1 MKITTKIFGNT
12 DPGRVRTNNEDTFIC
27 TYVWDDRHILCAA
40 IDGVGGYEGG
50 EVAAE
55 IARQTITEYVDN
67 AQGNRFLE
75 IIKQAVAE
83 ANNEIIRRK
92 DDDPKLSMMG
102 CVTSAAIIDLDNR
115 CINIAHVGD
124 SRIYCYHDGELKK
137 ISHDHSLVGCLE
149 EKGDLTEAEA
159 MSHPQRNLIDRLLGD
174 KLHSASDRNFIEASI
189 SAIPEGD
196 SQYLFCSDGL
206 SDMLTSAQIA
216 DVLGSGM
223 TPESEV
229 EQLIADANTAG
240 GKDNVTVVIA
250 SIHVQAT
257 TPAPAP
263 VPEPAG
269 DVTPTADITAEKA
282 VGKPVA
288 VIDNTSGETT
298 QQDTAPA
305 DNPSKPSKRRRWL
318 WILLL
323 ILALGIA
330 FGLGGKYIINYISGQ
345 AAVTAVPAEPVKRD
359 TVYVVNVEN
368 SLDDRKTVDSLQSE
382 INKLEQQK
390 RDNDS
395 IDRRIQELK
404 NELDQHSSYH
414 E

>member
-1 MKITTKIFGNT
+1 MKITAKIFGNT
-12 DPGRVRTNNEDTFIC
+12 DPGRVRSNNEDTFIC

-55 IARQTITEYVDN
+55 IARQTITEYVEN

-92 DDDPKLSMMG
+92 EDDPKLSMMG
-102 CVTSAAIIDLDNR
+102 CVASAAIIDLDNR

-149 EKGDLTEAEA
+149 EKGDLTETEA

-174 KLHSASDRNFIEASI
+174 KLHSVSDRNFIEASI

-216 DVLGSGM
+216 DVLASGM

-229 EQLIADANTAG
+229 EQLISDANSAG

-250 SIHVQAT
+250 SIHVK
-257 TPAPAP
+257 APASAPPSDP
-263 VPEPAG
+263 VSN
-269 DVTPTADITAEKA
+269 VSSTADVTAEKA

-288 VIDNTSGETT
+288 VNDNPAAGIR
-298 QQDTAPA
+298 QLDPVPA
-305 DNPSKPSKRRRWL
+305 DHPAKPAKPAKRRRWL
-318 WILLL
+318 WISLL

-330 FGLGGKYIINYISGQ
+330 FGLGGRYIINYLSGQ
-345 AAVTAVPAEPVKRD
+345 ASVSAVTVEQVRD

-368 SLDDRKTVDSLQSE
+368 TLDDRKTVDSLENE
-382 INKLEQQK
+382 ISILEKQKL
-390 RDNDS
+390 DNDS

-404 NELDQHSSYH
+404 NELDQHRSYH

>member
-1 MKITTKIFGNT
+1 MKITAKIFGHT
-12 DPGRVRTNNEDTFIC
+12 DPGRVRSNNEDTFIC
-27 TYVWDDRHILCAA
+27 TYVWDDLHILCAA

-55 IARQTITEYVDN
+55 IARQTITEYVEN

-75 IIKQAVAE
+75 IIKQAVVE

-102 CVTSAAIIDLDNR
+102 CVASAAIIDLDKR

-174 KLHSASDRNFIEASI
+174 KLHSATDRNFIEASI
-189 SAIPEGD
+189 AAIPDGD

-216 DVLGSGM
+216 DVLASGM

-229 EQLIADANTAG
+229 EQLIADANSAG

-250 SIHVQAT
+250 SIHVQAQ
-257 TPAPAP
+257 AP
-263 VPEPAG
+263 VPAQAPES
-269 DVTPTADITAEKA
+269 DVTPTDDITADKVVE
-282 VGKPVA
+282 KPVA
-288 VIDNTSGETT
+288 VNDNSDEESWPP
-298 QQDTAPA
+298 DSVASDHPA
-305 DNPSKPSKRRRWL
+305 KPVKHHRWL

-330 FGLGGKYIINYISGQ
+330 LGLGGKYIIKHIAGPAS
-345 AAVTAVPAEPVKRD
+345 VSAVPVEPVSD

-368 SLDDRKTVDSLQSE
+368 TLDDRKTVDSLQSE

-390 RDNDS
+390 LDNDS
-395 IDRRIQELK
+395 IDRRIHELK
-404 NELDQHSSYH
+404 NELDQHRSYH